1 MKDLFLYLFFAGIA
15 WLVWQVFS
23 SKTTPPAQ
31 PSESP
36 SKEDP
41 QKRHLR
47 NTLEFAKTQHKILS
61 KEKREQDVWQQAYGH
76 AKASDLDLHSGTEF
90 EEFLAGLFRAQGYS
104 AELTPVTGDYGADL
118 ILSKDGR
125 RIAVQAKRYMGSV
138 GVSAVQEALSGQAY
152 YQCDAAWV
160 ATTGTFTANALE
172 LAKKSGVKMIGRS
185 DIGNLMAQQAAQSKN
200 D

>member
-1 MKDLFLYLFFAGIA
+1 MKDLFLYLLFAGIA
-15 WLVWQVFS
+15 WLIWQAFS
-23 SKTTPPAQ
+23 SKATPPAQ
-31 PSESP
+31 SSEP
-36 SKEDP
+36 PKEDP

-47 NTLEFAKTQHKILS
+47 NTLDFAKAQHAILS
-61 KEKREQDVWQQAYGH
+61 KEKREQDAWQYAHGH
-76 AKASDLDLHSGTEF
+76 ATASELDLHSGIEF
-90 EEFLAGLFRAQGYS
+90 EGFLAGLFRAHGYA

-160 ATTGTFTANALE
+160 VTTGTFTPNALE
-172 LAKKSGVKMIGRS
+172 LAKKSGVKMVGRS
-185 DIGNLMAQQAAQSKN
+185 DIGNLMAQQAAPLQK
-200 D
+200 